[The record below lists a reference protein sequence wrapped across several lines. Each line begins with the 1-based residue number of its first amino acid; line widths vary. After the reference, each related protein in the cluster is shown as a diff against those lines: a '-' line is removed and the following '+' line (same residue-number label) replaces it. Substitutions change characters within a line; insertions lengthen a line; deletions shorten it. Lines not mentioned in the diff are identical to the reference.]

1 MVQTQFLALSP
12 QLVVEAVVGQ
22 LAHQQQVVLVVVDRG
37 VVLLELQVLLELPTR
52 VLQVELEIVTLLKM
66 AAAVAEVALVQLAQM
81 LQELETALLEM
92 EELVSVLR

>member
-12 QLVVEAVVGQ
+12 QQVAVAVVGH
-22 LAHQQQVVLVVVDRG
+22 LSHQQQVVLVVVVRG
-37 VVLLELQVLLELPTR
+37 VVLVELLGLLELPIR

-66 AAAVAEVALVQLAQM
+66 AAAAVAAALVQLAQM